1 MDITKNVFNTQ
12 ENNHL
17 WYSLEKIFFTLELQV
32 FFHCHLG
39 KDLTLI
45 WGGGQFYPLCITVSG
60 NILASGNISL
70 RLFMYE
76 TISLKL

>member
-17 WYSLEKIFFTLELQV
+17 WYSLEKIFSTLELQV

-39 KDLTLI
+39 KDLTL
-45 WGGGQFYPLCITVSG
+45 T
-60 NILASGNISL
+60 
-70 RLFMYE
+70 
-76 TISLKL
+76 